1 VIACVKGVETM
12 TKVQAILEDLI
23 EAAARHDDA
32 CAHEMGTA
40 IARLVATF
48 CTTDDVPVDLM
59 VAAIEEQATAF
70 RAVSGWVSEAGEA

>member
-1 VIACVKGVETM
+1 M

-48 CTTDDVPVDLM
+48 CTTDDVPVEVML
-59 VAAIEEQATAF
+59 AAIEEQAAMF
-70 RAVSGWVSEAGEA
+70 RAVSGWVQGAGEA

>member
-1 VIACVKGVETM
+1 M

-23 EAAARHDDA
+23 EAAAKHDDA

-48 CTTDDVPVDLM
+48 CTTDEVPVELM
-59 VAAIEEQATAF
+59 VAAIEEQAAAF
-70 RAVSGWVSEAGEA
+70 RAVSGWVQGAGEA

>member
-1 VIACVKGVETM
+1 M

-48 CTTDDVPVDLM
+48 CTTDDVPVEVM
-59 VAAIEEQATAF
+59 VAAIEEQAAMF
-70 RAVSGWVSEAGEA
+70 RAVSGWVQGAGEA